1 MLLNHYMAEEMTT
14 ASPDPP
20 EFGGLRL
27 VAGHPALDF
36 VNSVK
41 FRGQNSPGDRLADYQ
56 AALAWSQV
64 AGVIDEATAR
74 SFRRLAETDPA
85 SANAAFREMIALR
98 EALRRVL
105 PPRRTTARDQEQAK
119 TLLDALL
126 ARLAQH
132 RRVDLEDIAL
142 RIELPVE
149 HPRDL
154 ILWVGSAID
163 DLLTRDQSKRIGF
176 CDGEDCDWVYLDGG
190 RGRTRRWCDSRTCG
204 NAARVRRHRSK
215 KTAEDNGA

>member
-1 MLLNHYMAEEMTT
+1 MLFNHYMAEEMTT

-41 FRGQNSPGDRLADYQ
+41 FRGQNAPGDRLADYQ

-64 AGVIDEATAR
+64 AGVIDEATAQ

-204 NAARVRRHRSK
+204 NAARVRQHRSK
-215 KTAEDNGA
+215 KTAEENGA